1 MMAGLFQKDIRLI
14 LQNKQAILLFAFLA
28 VFFCFT
34 QQSTFVISY
43 LSFLCTILTISTI
56 SYDEND
62 NGYAF
67 LMTLPV
73 NYKEYV
79 YEKYLFCIMG
89 GVLSWGFSVALCF
102 IADIIRNVPLV
113 LGEELM
119 EVLPLIPAFAIIASI
134 FIPFQLKFGGEK
146 SRIAMVGLCG
156 GVVAIFFLAGKVM
169 DDTNINININDFVDK
184 LNSMPYAVIV
194 LIIFAVAAGIMATSI
209 VCSLAIMKKKEY

>member
-1 MMAGLFQKDIRLI
+1 MAGLFQKDIRLI

-43 LSFLCTILTISTI
+43 LAFLCTILTISTI
-56 SYDEND
+56 NYDEND

-73 NYKEYV
+73 SYKEYV

-89 GVLSWGFSVALCF
+89 GLLSWGFSTALCF
-102 IADIIRNVPLV
+102 IANIIKDIPLQ

-156 GVVAIFFLAGKVM
+156 GVVAIFFLADKVM
-169 DDTNINININDFVDK
+169 EKTNISINGFVSK

-194 LIIFAVAAGIMATSI
+194 LILFAVAAGIMAASI
-209 VCSLAIMKKKEY
+209 GCSLAIMKKKEY